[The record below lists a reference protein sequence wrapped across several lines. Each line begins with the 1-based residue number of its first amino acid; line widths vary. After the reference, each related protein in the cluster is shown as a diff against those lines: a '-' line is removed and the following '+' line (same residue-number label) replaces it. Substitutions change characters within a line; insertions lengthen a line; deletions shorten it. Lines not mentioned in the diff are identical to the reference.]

1 MEDASIVIPEKNIWG
16 QIKGT
21 RRAHQAITQDPI
33 KGD

>member
-1 MEDASIVIPEKNIWG
+1 MEDASILIPENIWG

-21 RRAHQAITQDPI
+21 RRAHQAITQDQI